1 MRSLITTSAIA
12 ALALSLVAASNAFAA
27 GQHQGPAASSGPENG
42 DYYRGVFP
50 NDGAMTPLASAVQ
63 TTIPAASVRE
73 TRLANI
79 LHELRS
85 VDRRIESERSEGK
98 LSSVSFNRLHHEER
112 NIRAEAT
119 KVAATHHGMIPTRSY
134 ARLQQDVRWL
144 DRNIAR
150 SA

>member
-12 ALALSLVAASNAFAA
+12 ALALSLVAGNAFAA
-27 GQHQGPAASSGPENG
+27 GQHHGSAPSSGPENG
-42 DYYRGVFP
+42 DYYQGVFP
-50 NDGAMTPLASAVQ
+50 DDGAMTPPAPAVQ

-73 TRLANI
+73 PRLANI

-85 VDRRIESERSEGK
+85 ADRRIKSERSEGK
-98 LSSVSFNRLHHEER
+98 LSSVAFNRLHREER

-119 KVAATHHGMIPTRSY
+119 GVAATHHGMIPTRSY